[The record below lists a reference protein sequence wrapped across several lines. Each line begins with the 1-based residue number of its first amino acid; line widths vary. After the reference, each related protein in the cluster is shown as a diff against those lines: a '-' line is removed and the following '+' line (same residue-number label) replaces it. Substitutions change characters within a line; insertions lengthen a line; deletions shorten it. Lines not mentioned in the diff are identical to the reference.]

1 MTLHT
6 HRNDGANDKGVVV
19 SEDNVVGP
27 LEARMELNTAILLC
41 SLQCTTGK
49 HEAAGVVAVFITRGY
64 DGAVPAHRVSR
75 TKHAVPCLSP
85 LPSCTSAWTSFS
97 SVSDTDWCAL
107 YRARTP

>member
-1 MTLHT
+1 MVLHT
-6 HRNDGANDKGVVV
+6 HGNDGANDKRVVM

-27 LEARMELNTAILLC
+27 LEARMELNTTIFLC

-49 HEAAGVVAVFITRGY
+49 HKTAGVEAVLVTRGY

-75 TKHAVPCLSP
+75 TKHAVPCLFT
-85 LPSCTSAWTSFS
+85 LPSCASAWTSFS